1 MAFFLQ
7 CPCNRSVKAKFKDR
21 GVTIRADGSV
31 RMSAAD
37 LHALRESLMQHW
49 ATLGGTCMTGSE
61 DEVWDHVESQLVP
74 SAWSSDCRP
83 IELHVPSLQEQQLY
97 LRRNRPGGA
106 AAAAAASTDASAST
120 AAANAAATQ
129 HQQMQQHQQPL
140 PTLSSGARRTPQT
153 PRPQNRS
160 RSRSRGMRLRSRS
173 PRTPEALRQGQ
184 QPQAQRDAQDQ
195 ASASEQSGIGIRE
208 RLEQFRKARK
218 AKGCQ
223 NSDAIDNVKGKIQN
237 KEEGN
242 QRHGRQREG
251 QDSCARPIPHRS
263 PWSTTPSLR
272 RLMKLAES
280 GKPPPPSLRPS
291 RQLWPIKE
299 EGNLRNM
306 AFFLQ
311 CAWRPPRA
319 SRIAAGALR
328 METSSCRAES
338 QLVPCAWRHSW
349 CPAHRT
355 VGSHR
360 VAVGALRMETSTH
373 FAHR

>member
-1 MAFFLQ
+1 
-7 CPCNRSVKAKFKDR
+7 
-21 GVTIRADGSV
+21 
-31 RMSAAD
+31 
-37 LHALRESLMQHW
+37 
-49 ATLGGTCMTGSE
+49 
-61 DEVWDHVESQLVP
+61 
-74 SAWSSDCRP
+74 
-83 IELHVPSLQEQQLY
+83 
-97 LRRNRPGGA
+97 
-106 AAAAAASTDASAST
+106 
-120 AAANAAATQ
+120 
-129 HQQMQQHQQPL
+129 MQQHQQPL

-153 PRPQNRS
+153 PRPQN
-160 RSRSRGMRLRSRS
+160 RSRS

-291 RQLWPIKE
+291 RQLWPMGDD
-299 EGNLRNM
+299 GNRIP
-306 AFFLQ
+306 LQ
-311 CAWRPPRA
+311 PGLVVTVGGARQEPPGLPPPELPRPPDHTDRGV
-319 SRIAAGALR
+319 SKRRWETLMMQWRDALR
-328 METSSCRAES
+328 AF
-338 QLVPCAWRHSW
+338 LW
-349 CPAHRT
+349 
-355 VGSHR
+355 
-360 VAVGALRMETSTH
+360 
-373 FAHR
+373 